1 MQVNIIRALTAAS
14 LLLVAA
20 VTATAATAATIDE
33 RLAPCLACHGETGQS
48 LIPEVP
54 SLGAQPVFF
63 LSVQL
68 LMFREKMRN
77 LEPMTGMM
85 QGWSDDDLRRAA
97 AAIAKLPAPAHNPSA
112 HDPSRAEKARALI
125 QQNRCNFC
133 HKQDFSGEE
142 NAPRLAGQR
151 EDFLLKALRE
161 YKNNSRRAYDPSMAD
176 ALHPLT
182 DADFQDLA
190 HYLSRL
196 R

>member
-1 MQVNIIRALTAAS
+1 MKANLVRALTVAY
-14 LLLVAA
+14 LLLVT
-20 VTATAATAATIDE
+20 VTVTAATVDE
-33 RLAPCLACHGETGQS
+33 RLAPCLACHGENGQS

-97 AAIAKLPAPAHNPSA
+97 AIIAKLPAPRASA
-112 HDPSRAEKARALI
+112 SALDSDRAEKARALI
-125 QQNRCNFC
+125 QQHRCNFC
-133 HKQDFSGEE
+133 HKQDFSGED

-151 EDFLLKALRE
+151 EEYLVKSLRE
-161 YKNNSRRAYDPSMAD
+161 YKNNSRRAYDPAMAD

-182 DADFQDLA
+182 DADLQDLA

-196 R
+196 N

>member
-1 MQVNIIRALTAAS
+1 MQANIVRALAAAF

-20 VTATAATAATIDE
+20 VTAPAATVDE
-33 RLAPCLACHGETGQS
+33 RLAPCLACHGENGQS

-85 QGWSDDDLRRAA
+85 QGWSDDELRRAA
-97 AAIAKLPAPAHNPSA
+97 AMIAKLPAPIASSNA
-112 HDPSRAEKARALI
+112 LDPARAEKARALI
-125 QQNRCNFC
+125 QQHRCNFC
-133 HKQDFSGEE
+133 HKPDFSGED

-151 EDFLLKALRE
+151 EDYLLKALRE
-161 YKNNSRRAYDPSMAD
+161 YKNNRRRAYDPSMAD

-196 R
+196 N

>member
-1 MQVNIIRALTAAS
+1 MFRRNAEF
-14 LLLVAA
+14 LVAPRSIQKK
-20 VTATAATAATIDE
+20 T
-33 RLAPCLACHGETGQS
+33 
-48 LIPEVP
+48 
-54 SLGAQPVFF
+54 
-63 LSVQL
+63 
-68 LMFREKMRN
+68 
-77 LEPMTGMM
+77 
-85 QGWSDDDLRRAA
+85 
-97 AAIAKLPAPAHNPSA
+97 IAKLPAPRASSNA
-112 HDPSRAEKARALI
+112 LDRARAEKARALI

-151 EDFLLKALRE
+151 EDYLLKALRE

-196 R
+196 K

>member
-1 MQVNIIRALTAAS
+1 LKPKFVRT
-14 LLLVAA
+14 LVALCLQLIGTIG
-20 VTATAATAATIDE
+20 VSAATIDE
-33 RLAPCLACHGETGQS
+33 RLVPCLACHGEKGQS

-54 SLGAQPVFF
+54 SLGAQPIFF

-77 LEPMTGMM
+77 IEPMTGMM
-85 QGWSDDDLRRAA
+85 QGWSDDELRRAA
-97 AAIAKLPAPAHNPSA
+97 AAIAKLPAPSPSA
-112 HDPSRAEKARALI
+112 PGIEPGRADKARALI
-125 QQNRCNFC
+125 QQHRCNFC
-133 HKQDFSGEE
+133 HKQDFSGED

-151 EDFLLKALRE
+151 EDYLLKALRE

-182 DADFQDLA
+182 DTDLQDLA

-196 R
+196 K